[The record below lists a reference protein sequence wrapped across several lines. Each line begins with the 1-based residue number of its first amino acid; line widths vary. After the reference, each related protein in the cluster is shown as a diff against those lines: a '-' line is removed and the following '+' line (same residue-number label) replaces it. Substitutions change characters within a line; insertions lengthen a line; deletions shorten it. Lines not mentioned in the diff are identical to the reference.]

1 MKTQSKPEKRFISLK
16 EVNKRI
22 SPFRLTSA
30 NIAKMK
36 FANVATVYDKE
47 KEKYYFDW
55 YVVRDELNIKVTELN
70 EQGRP

>member
-22 SPFRLTSA
+22 SPFRLTPA

-36 FANVATVYDKE
+36 LKDVAMVYDKE

-55 YVVRDELNIKVTELN
+55 HVIRDEFNIKANELN
-70 EQGRP
+70 A